1 MYEYKKLS
9 KDTSNDTFEP
19 SDNMRINGVAVN
31 ELVEGYRHL
40 TVSGRGLIGQR
51 VGTKSVPARRGV
63 WVDEIN
69 DLEREIEVKYR
80 LEADSSALMR
90 DRFAKLNKVLRNG
103 GNILEITFKD
113 EPDYTYY
120 GYFTKADDIEEKSLK
135 NISKFTIL
143 IPDGYK
149 KKNLESSTTGMISL
163 VDADK
168 VLPQRIEATMSTTAN
183 NFKIMNDKIFLEFNG
198 NYNSGEKIVIDFSG
212 NEIIATISGRNIL
225 QDISLHSPLEVFY
238 IANMDKITA
247 SNANITLVSWR
258 DERL

>member
-1 MYEYKKLS
+1 MYTYKKLS
-9 KDTSNDTFEP
+9 KDTSIDTFEP
-19 SDNMRINGVAVN
+19 SDNMRINGVAIN

-51 VGTKSVPARRGV
+51 VGTTTVPARRGV
-63 WVDEIN
+63 WVDDIN
-69 DLEREIEVKYR
+69 DLEREIEIKYR

-90 DRFAKLNKVLRNG
+90 DRFAKLNKVLRNSG
-103 GNILEITFKD
+103 KILEITFKD

-135 NISKFTIL
+135 NISKFAIL

-149 KKNLESSTTGMISL
+149 KRNLQSSTTGMISL

-168 VLPQRIEATMSTTAN
+168 VLPQRIEATMNTTAN
-183 NFKIMNDKIFLEFNG
+183 IFKIYNGQTYLEFNG
-198 NYNSGEKIVIDFSG
+198 NYNSGEKIVIDFSQD
-212 NEIIATISGRNIL
+212 EITATISGRNIL
-225 QDISLHSPLEVFY
+225 QDLALFSPLETFY
-238 IANMDKITA
+238 VKNGDKIFA
-247 SNANITLVSWR
+247 GNANVTLVTWR